1 MINLK
6 EIINN
11 CNKYHYIYID
21 INKNK
26 PIKYKS
32 YPEKQKN
39 ISIKNKEKLVLIK
52 LKTITKKLYKL
63 EKKSPIKVSG
73 GPLYAEVNVYSIV
86 DGKIIK
92 EKSKSKNKIYFPKKY
107 LKKILEKNNGL
118 NLCKIIKKDVL
129 KICKNYMEDKI
140 KQGLIAINNITDL

>member
-26 PIKYKS
+26 PIKYNS
-32 YPEKQKN
+32 FPEKQNN

-63 EKKSPIKVSG
+63 EKTSPIKVSG
-73 GPLYAEVNVYSIV
+73 GPLYAEVNVYSII
-86 DGKIIK
+86 DGKIVK

-107 LKKILEKNNGL
+107 LKKILEKDF
-118 NLCKIIKKDVL
+118 CKIIRKDIL
-129 KICKNYMEDKI
+129 KIYKAYMEDKI
-140 KQGLIAINNITDL
+140 NQGLIAINNIIDI

>member
-11 CNKYHYIYID
+11 CNKYHYIYI
-21 INKNK
+21 NKQNK
-26 PIKYKS
+26 VYKYKS
-32 YPEKQKN
+32 YLEKQKN
-39 ISIKNKEKLVLIK
+39 ISIKNNEKLVLIK
-52 LKTITKKLYKL
+52 LKTISKKLYKL
-63 EKKSPIKVSG
+63 QKTSPIKVTG

-107 LKKILEKNNGL
+107 LKNILKK
-118 NLCKIIKKDVL
+118 NLCNIIKKDIL
-129 KICKNYMEDKI
+129 KICIAYMEDKI

>member
-11 CNKYHYIYID
+11 CNKYHYIKYID
-21 INKNK
+21 GK
-26 PIKYKS
+26 IKGYKS
-32 YPEKQKN
+32 YPDKQNN

-52 LKTITKKLYKL
+52 LKTITKKLYRL

-73 GPLYAEVNVYSIV
+73 GPLYAEVNVYSIF

-92 EKSKSKNKIYFPKKY
+92 EKSKSKNKVYFPKKY
-107 LKKILEKNNGL
+107 LKKILEKD
-118 NLCKIIKKDVL
+118 LCNIIKKDIL

>member
-11 CNKYHYIYID
+11 CNKYHYIYV
-21 INKNK
+21 NKNK
-26 PIKYKS
+26 PTKYKS
-32 YPEKQKN
+32 YPDKQNN

-52 LKTITKKLYKL
+52 LKTITKKLYRL
-63 EKKSPIKVSG
+63 EKTSPIKISG

-107 LKKILEKNNGL
+107 LKNILNKNDGL
-118 NLCKIIKKDVL
+118 DLCKIIKKDII
-129 KICKNYMEDKI
+129 KICKYYMEDKI
-140 KQGLIAINNITDL
+140 KQGLIAINNITDFQ

>member
-11 CNKYHYIYID
+11 CNKYHYIKYVD
-21 INKNK
+21 KK
-26 PIKYKS
+26 IKGYKS
-32 YPEKQKN
+32 YPDKQNN

-52 LKTITKKLYKL
+52 LKTITKKLYRL
-63 EKKSPIKVSG
+63 EKTSPIKISG

-107 LKKILEKNNGL
+107 LKKILEKD
-118 NLCKIIKKDVL
+118 LCQIIKKDIL
-129 KICKNYMEDKI
+129 KICKYYMEDKI
-140 KQGLIAINNITDL
+140 KQGLIAINNITDLL